1 MSIRAYVKT
10 LFIIYRYNKM
20 KATLRIMK
28 NNLKLLK
35 GVREWD
41 LGTL

>member
-1 MSIRAYVKT
+1 MNIKVYVKT

-35 GVREWD
+35 GGSKCQENI
-41 LGTL
+41 